1 MRHQFIL
8 TEKNLQFIKMKLLL
22 TETQKNKLVNIIQN
36 QINSELE
43 TLRKL
48 SDQDELAF
56 DEQMEV
62 DSIVELKVVNLE
74 RKDKWIITVDIHKN
88 YVRYSFENV
97 LYHMSYQLQ
106 PIIGP
111 NKVIE
116 GEVIDTVDRDW

>member
-1 MRHQFIL
+1 
-8 TEKNLQFIKMKLLL
+8 MKLLL
-22 TETQKNKLVNIIQN
+22 TETQRSKIVNIIQS
-36 QINSELE
+36 QIDSELE

-48 SDQDELAF
+48 SDQDELSF

-74 RKDKWIITVDIHKN
+74 RKDKWIITVDIYKN
-88 YVRYSFENV
+88 YMRYSFENV

-116 GEVIDTVDRDW
+116 GEIIDKSDNDW

>member
-1 MRHQFIL
+1 
-8 TEKNLQFIKMKLLL
+8 MKLLL

-48 SDQDELAF
+48 SDQDELSF

-106 PIIGP
+106 PIIGS

>member
-1 MRHQFIL
+1 
-8 TEKNLQFIKMKLLL
+8 MKLLL

-62 DSIVELKVVNLE
+62 DSIVELKVFNLE

-116 GEVIDTVDRDW
+116 GEIIDTVDRDW

>member
-1 MRHQFIL
+1 
-8 TEKNLQFIKMKLLL
+8 MKLLL

-48 SDQDELAF
+48 SDQDELSF

-74 RKDKWIITVDIHKN
+74 RKDKWIITVDI
-88 YVRYSFENV
+88 
-97 LYHMSYQLQ
+97 
-106 PIIGP
+106 
-111 NKVIE
+111 
-116 GEVIDTVDRDW
+116 

>member
-1 MRHQFIL
+1 
-8 TEKNLQFIKMKLLL
+8 MKLLL
-22 TETQKNKLVNIIQN
+22 TETQRSKIVNIIQS
-36 QINSELE
+36 QIDSELE

-48 SDQDELAF
+48 SDQDELSF

-62 DSIVELKVVNLE
+62 DSIVEFKVVNLE
-74 RKDKWIITVDIHKN
+74 RKDEWIITVDIYKN
-88 YVRYSFENV
+88 YMRYSFENV

-116 GEVIDTVDRDW
+116 GEVIDKSDNDW

>member
-1 MRHQFIL
+1 
-8 TEKNLQFIKMKLLL
+8 MKLLL
-22 TETQKNKLVNIIQN
+22 TETQRNKIVNIIQS
-36 QINSELE
+36 QIDSELE

-48 SDQDELAF
+48 SDQDELSF

-74 RKDKWIITVDIHKN
+74 RKDKWIITVDIYKN
-88 YVRYSFENV
+88 YMRYSFENV

-116 GEVIDTVDRDW
+116 GEIIDKSDNDW

>member
-1 MRHQFIL
+1 
-8 TEKNLQFIKMKLLL
+8 MKLLL
-22 TETQKNKLVNIIQN
+22 TETQRSKMVNIIQN

-48 SDQDELAF
+48 SDQDELSF

-74 RKDKWIITVDIHKN
+74 RKDKWIITVDIYKN
-88 YVRYSFENV
+88 YIRYSFENV
-97 LYHMSYQLQ
+97 LYHISYQLQ

-111 NKVIE
+111 NTVIE
-116 GEVIDTVDRDW
+116 GEIIDKRDNGPGIDW

>member
-1 MRHQFIL
+1 
-8 TEKNLQFIKMKLLL
+8 MKLLL
-22 TETQKNKLVNIIQN
+22 TETQRNKIVNIIQN

-48 SDQDELAF
+48 SDQDELSF

-74 RKDKWIITVDIHKN
+74 RKDKWIITVDIYKN
-88 YVRYSFENV
+88 YMRYSFENV

-111 NKVIE
+111 SKVIE
-116 GEVIDTVDRDW
+116 GEIIDKSDNDW

>member
-1 MRHQFIL
+1 
-8 TEKNLQFIKMKLLL
+8 MKLLL
-22 TETQKNKLVNIIQN
+22 TETQRTKIVTIIQN

-48 SDQDELAF
+48 SDQDELSF

-74 RKDKWIITVDIHKN
+74 RKDKWIITVDIYKN
-88 YVRYSFENV
+88 YMRYSFENV

-116 GEVIDTVDRDW
+116 GEIIDKSDNDW